1 MLKIPVK
8 VLINDI
14 VIKTRI
20 RMQCERH
27 RRYNPE
33 TDGRD
38 GIRGA
43 CPKCEQMYEIYRQ
56 FAAARLRLEEAARDL
71 KRCLESCQIGDAA
84 SMKDAKPQNSNSAI
98 GVKPI
103 ATPSQLGEPVGRETA
118 Q

>member
-14 VIKTRI
+14 VIKTRV

-33 TDGRD
+33 TDGRG

-43 CPKCEQMYEIYRQ
+43 CPKCEQMYEVYRR

-71 KRCLESCQIGDAA
+71 KRCLELWQIGSAA
-84 SMKDAKPQNSNSAI
+84 STEEAKPQKSASAI

-103 ATPSQLGEPVGRETA
+103 ATPSQLGEPVVRETA